1 MTDLTPREMIEY
13 VTLTEKSPEAIRFVA
28 RVNGLMAA
36 DPILQAKIQA
46 LEAVYDALS
55 LPPDAAR
62 EALWQMK
69 DSVQDEAYREM

>member
-1 MTDLTPREMIEY
+1 MTDLTPQEMIEY

-69 DSVQDEAYREM
+69 DSVQDKAYREM